1 MTSPH
6 LSGYEPDAWTS
17 PWLLRRAELS
27 PSATALELEDE
38 TLSYREL
45 ARATRAR
52 ARALQ
57 ASGVR
62 DGDVVAVLL
71 PSGLAFV
78 EMVHAASA
86 LGITLLLLNTR
97 QTASEIAFQLSDCGA
112 RFLVHGAGEL
122 REKAVEASS
131 SLGELHRIDLEADAP
146 ISHRAAPG
154 SEKLSPL
161 HSQIDLVHP
170 IVILYTSGTTG
181 KPKGV
186 PLSLANFLASAAGAA
201 ALLGAAVQ
209 ERWLLCL
216 PLFHVGG
223 LSILLRGVL
232 AGTTVVLHDRFD
244 PLAVSDALDVRSISG
259 VSLVAN
265 MLQRVL
271 EARAGRPA
279 PASLKCVLLGGG
291 PAARSLLSRAR
302 TSGFP
307 LAPTDGLTEAASQVA
322 TSPPGM
328 GEEGGNDGSIPL
340 PGAELRIVGPEG
352 ETLRSGEEG
361 EVCVRGAMVMRG
373 YWKRDPE
380 ARDALREGWLFTG
393 DIGSLTP
400 DGRLRVFDR
409 RSDLIVSG
417 GENVYPAEIETALLE
432 LTGVAEA
439 GVAGVLD
446 DRFGSR
452 PVAWLVGQP
461 GATVNLAELR
471 VGCEERLAAYK
482 IPIRFH
488 IVDALP
494 RNATGKLMRGKLREP

>member
-6 LSGYEPDAWTS
+6 LTGYEPGDWAS

-27 PSATALELEDE
+27 PSATALELEDR

-45 ARATRAR
+45 ARAVRAR
-52 ARALQ
+52 ASGLGAL
-57 ASGVR
+57 GVR
-62 DGDVVAVLL
+62 EGDIVAVLL

-97 QTASEIAFQLSDCGA
+97 QTASEIAYQLSDGGA
-112 RFLVHGAGEL
+112 RFLVHGGGEL
-122 REKAVEASS
+122 RERAAQASS
-131 SLGELHRIDLEADAP
+131 SLGELRRIDLEADDP
-146 ISHRAAPG
+146 STNRAASG
-154 SEKLSPL
+154 SEDLPPLLSR
-161 HSQIDLVHP
+161 IDLERP

-181 KPKGV
+181 RPKGV

-223 LSILLRGVL
+223 LSILLRSVL

-244 PLAVSDALDVRSISG
+244 PLAVSEALDVRRISG
-259 VSLVAN
+259 VSLVAD

-271 EARAGRPA
+271 DARANHPA
-279 PASLKCVLLGGG
+279 PTSLKCVLLGGG
-291 PAARSLLSRAR
+291 PAARSLLSRAWA
-302 TSGFP
+302 SGFP
-307 LAPTDGLTEAASQVA
+307 LAPTYGLTEAASQVA
-322 TSPPGM
+322 TSPPGI
-328 GEEGGNDGSIPL
+328 GERGCDDGSLPL

-352 ETLRSGEEG
+352 DSLEPGEEG
-361 EVCVRGAMVMRG
+361 EICVRGPMVMRG
-373 YWKRDPE
+373 YWKRNPE
-380 ARDALREGWLFTG
+380 AGDALREGWLFTG
-393 DIGSLTP
+393 DIGSLTS

-417 GENVYPAEIETALLE
+417 GENVYPAEIETVLLE
-432 LTGVAEA
+432 HTGVAEA
-439 GVAGVLD
+439 GVAGVPD
-446 DRFGSR
+446 ARFGSR

-461 GATVNLAELR
+461 GAKVDLTALR

-482 IPIRFH
+482 LPIRFH
-488 IVDALP
+488 VVDALP

>member
-6 LSGYEPDAWTS
+6 LTGYEPGAWTS

-27 PSATALELEDE
+27 PNATALELGDE

-45 ARATRAR
+45 ARATHAR

-62 DGDVVAVLL
+62 EGDVVAVLL

-97 QTASEIAFQLSDCGA
+97 QTASEIAFQLSDGGA
-112 RFLVHGAGEL
+112 GFLVHGAGEL
-122 REKAVEASS
+122 REKAAEASS
-131 SLGELHRIDLEADAP
+131 ALGELRRIDLEADDPA
-146 ISHRAAPG
+146 SHRAAQG
-154 SEKLSPL
+154 SEDLPPLLSR
-161 HSQIDLVHP
+161 IDLERP

-201 ALLGAAVQ
+201 ALLGPDVQ

-244 PLAVSDALDVRSISG
+244 PREVSEALDARSISG
-259 VSLVAN
+259 ISLVAN

-271 EARAGRPA
+271 DARAGRPA
-279 PASLKCVLLGGG
+279 PASLKCILLGGG

-302 TSGFP
+302 ASGFP
-307 LAPTDGLTEAASQVA
+307 LAPTYGLTEAASQVA

-328 GEEGGNDGSIPL
+328 GEEEGDDGALPL

-352 ETLRSGEEG
+352 EVLRPGEEG
-361 EVCVRGAMVMRG
+361 EICVRGPMVMRG
-373 YWKRDPE
+373 YWKRDRG
-380 ARDALREGWLFTG
+380 AGDALREGWLFTG
-393 DIGSLTP
+393 DIGGLTP

-417 GENVYPAEIETALLE
+417 GENVYPAEIEMVLLE
-432 LTGVAEA
+432 HRGVAEA
-439 GVAGVLD
+439 GVAGVPD
-446 DRFGSR
+446 ARFGSR
-452 PVAWLVGQP
+452 PVAWVVEQP
-461 GATVNLAELR
+461 GAEVDLAALR
-471 VGCEERLAAYK
+471 DECEERLAAYK
-482 IPIRFH
+482 VPVRFH
-488 IVDALP
+488 LIEALP